1 MSLIGCGLF
10 QDSQLEITAG
20 SGEAPVHTAKWP
32 WATSETVT
40 VNNSVA
46 DSAGLA
52 GLEVEVFLPGGPDI
66 TLRASDFDGRR
77 NLTYGPIL
85 IGRDSGEAR
94 IFARL
99 RRHRTVVAAGSIS
112 WILGDRARWQVMVV
126 RHAHPGY
133 ADENLNCGALC
144 VEAARF
150 PISEDARNYP
160 AESLWLIVRHL
171 DGWEG

>member
-1 MSLIGCGLF
+1 MTTVRVLAAGAVSLTGCGLF

-20 SGEAPVHTAKWP
+20 SGEAPVHTAEWP
-32 WATSETVT
+32 WPSGETVT

-99 RRHRTVVAAGSIS
+99 RRHRDGPWRRAASRGSWATARDGRS
-112 WILGDRARWQVMVV
+112 WSCGTPTRATPTRT
-126 RHAHPGY
+126 
-133 ADENLNCGALC
+133 
-144 VEAARF
+144 
-150 PISEDARNYP
+150 
-160 AESLWLIVRHL
+160 
-171 DGWEG
+171 